1 MGVTASIPVTRHQ
14 SLKFATTMAPTL
26 GMAAATRI
34 FPSRGSIPGWADPIS
49 GIAIIDMT
57 YHEPIN
63 RAAHTAHSLLVHVPP
78 DT

>member
-1 MGVTASIPVTRHQ
+1 VGVTASIPVTRHQ
-14 SLKFATTMAPTL
+14 SPKFATTMAPTY
-26 GMAAATRI
+26 MAAATRI

-49 GIAIIDMT
+49 GIAFIDMT

-63 RAAHTAHSLLVHVPP
+63 RAGHTAHSLLVHVPP